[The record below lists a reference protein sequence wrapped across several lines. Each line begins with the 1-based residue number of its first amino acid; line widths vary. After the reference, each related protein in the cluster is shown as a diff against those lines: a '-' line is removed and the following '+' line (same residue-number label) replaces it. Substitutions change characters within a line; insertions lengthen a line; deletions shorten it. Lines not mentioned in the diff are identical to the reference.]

1 MKSQM
6 LKIAGVKSQKE
17 FYRLFPDEKSFMK
30 VHGKEFKKALLGERI
45 KKAQMGATQGGYNQ
59 MAAGTNTQAATEADV
74 QGAISTLST
83 GTPKKTTGQSI
94 AEGVSDIP
102 ILGSLVSGIVG
113 LFDAGAERKRQVR
126 AGHLSD
132 LQLAASQSAPRQQ
145 NRKYVR
151 PEDQVSDISSLT
163 PAEGTGTD
171 FLAKDGI
178 VISKNGKEV
187 PQADWGSI
195 LSSVLSSSGKSGG
208 GSSGGGIG
216 GLVGNILGSV
226 LGGSQQ
232 TTVETTTQDPARV
245 VVGNNLLATR
255 LASMN
260 KYQTGGVAEKTS
272 GEDTS
277 GLISGL
283 IGKVLG
289 GKGENNS
296 LVKNPTAVSNIEQG
310 AQATATGFS
319 AIPGMDSKMAQSS
332 KQIGETV
339 GSLIPIPGAGP
350 VLGLVGQAVGA
361 IAEDKSGKKAMAR
374 IQRNTNQMASAQAAK
389 VLQSNQSSFVRTGG
403 NIRRNSSDMEQ
414 SGELN
419 TIWGGHAE
427 PISYNPYLPEQGET
441 VMFHGRSHDES
452 DGRGRTGIGV
462 HYGENGDLTPYDA
475 NVEVERGEPAVQL
488 KDETGDTN
496 LVVFGNLPIP
506 KQFVKQLGDPEA
518 KGKKFKGYVASL
530 SKKENTQNKL
540 IKKATD
546 ELSSLDVKNTFDKMK
561 SDTLSLLI
569 KGADSK
575 LKDIATKKNNAA
587 FLQQAIN
594 DTADEMNLD
603 PEKLVKGKM
612 MAREGNKIQKAQ
624 LGKKLKYDEL
634 PEVEVTDKGSYRPS
648 PSIPFKGFNF
658 TPEGPLPQM
667 EKIAEENE
675 KPDADISEESKNY
688 EMPQFFNPL
697 SPYLPS
703 SQEMLD
709 PRQLTGE
716 YFALATNQ
724 LEPVPAQLY
733 HPELKT
739 PYEIS
744 LQDAINENI
753 AAARAAQRL
762 TTNPAAQA
770 NIAAQLYQ
778 ANQKVLADQFRINQE
793 LKNKVYEENLGV
805 LNEAKLRNLGILDTQ
820 YQRQAQAL
828 SKTKD
833 VAREALSSISDK
845 YLQNQLQNRTL
856 ATYENLYNYRY
867 DPRFHAW
874 NMNPPAQWNMQG
886 SGNLTGLT
894 DLTSEERE
902 ELEYKRAK
910 ERATEEE
917 RKRRKLGGAKNGAI
931 LKAMKNL

>member
-1 MKSQM
+1 MDKKTF
-6 LKIAGVKSQKE
+6 LKIAKVKNLSE
-17 FYRLFPDEKSFMK
+17 FYKLYPTEEDFLRI
-30 VHGKEFKKALLGERI
+30 HRKELKKALLGEKI
-45 KKAQMGATQGGYNQ
+45 KKAQVGATQGGYNQ
-59 MAAGTNTQAATEADV
+59 MAAGTNAQAATEADV
-74 QGAISTLST
+74 QGAISNLST

-126 AGHLSD
+126 AGKLSD
-132 LQLAASQSAPRQQ
+132 LQLAASQSAPRAQ

-151 PEDQVSDISSLT
+151 PDMDANIADINSLM
-163 PAEGTGTD
+163 PAEGTGTN
-171 FLAKDGI
+171 LLGKDG
-178 VISKNGKEV
+178 VSV
-187 PQADWGSI
+187 PKADWGSI
-195 LSSVLSSSGKSGG
+195 LSAVLSSNKGGSGG
-208 GSSGGGIG
+208 GTG
-216 GLVGNILGSV
+216 GLIGNILGSV
-226 LGGSQQ
+226 LGGGQQQ
-232 TTVETTTQDPARV
+232 TTTPTTTQDPARFV
-245 VVGNNLLATR
+245 TPNSLLSSTLGKPVVGSSRIIPVQN
-255 LASMN
+255 M
-260 KYQTGGVAEKTS
+260 QDGGTAN
-272 GEDTS
+272 G
-277 GLISGL
+277 I
-283 IGKVLG
+283 I
-289 GKGENNS
+289 
-296 LVKNPTAVSNIEQG
+296 KNPVVANNIEQG

-319 AIPGMDSKMAQSS
+319 AIPGMNTKMAQSS

-361 IAEDKSGKKAMAR
+361 IAEDKSGMKAMKR
-374 IQRNTNQMASAQAAK
+374 IERNTNQMASAQAAR

-419 TIWGGHAE
+419 TLWGGYAT

-488 KDETGDTN
+488 KDGIGDTN

-518 KGKKFKGYVASL
+518 KGKKFKGYVTSL
-530 SKKENTQNKL
+530 SKKENTQNK
-540 IKKATD
+540 IMKKATD
-546 ELSSLDVKNTFDKMK
+546 ELSSLNVKNTFDKMK
-561 SDTLSLLI
+561 YDTLSLLI

-603 PEKLVKGKM
+603 PEKLVKGKIM
-612 MAREGNKIQKAQ
+612 SQKGGEVQKAQ

-634 PEVEVTDKGSYRPS
+634 PEIEVTDEGTYRPS
-648 PSIPFKGFNF
+648 PSIPFKGFAVE
-658 TPEGPLPQM
+658 PEGPLPQL
-667 EKIAEENE
+667 EKIPNEEP
-675 KPDADISEESKNY
+675 KMKSDISEEKEPF

-733 HPELKT
+733 RPELKT

-753 AAARAAQRL
+753 ATARALQRL

-778 ANQKVLADQFRINQE
+778 ANQKVYADQFRINQE
-793 LKNKVYEENLGV
+793 LKNKVYEENLNV
-805 LNEAKLRNLGILDTQ
+805 LNDAQLKNLGILDTQ

-874 NMNPPAQWNMQG
+874 NMNPPAQWNKEG
-886 SGNLTGLT
+886 SSNLTGLT
-894 DLTSEERE
+894 DLTPEERE

-910 ERATEEE
+910 ERAAEEE
-917 RKRRKLGGAKNGAI
+917 RKRKKAGGAKNGAI

>member
-1 MKSQM
+1 MKKEM
-6 LKIAGVKSQKE
+6 LKIAGVRSE
-17 FYRLFPDEKSFMK
+17 SSFYKLYPTEEAFMK

-45 KKAQMGATQGGYNQ
+45 KKAQMGTTQGGYNQ
-59 MAAGTNTQAATEADV
+59 MAAGANNQAATEADV

-163 PAEGTGTD
+163 PAEGTGTN
-171 FLAKDGI
+171 FLGKDGI
-178 VISKNGKEV
+178 TISKNGKEV
-187 PQADWGSI
+187 PRADWGSI

-208 GSSGGGIG
+208 GSGGGIG

-226 LGGSQQ
+226 LGGGGQQ
-232 TTVETTTQDPARV
+232 TTVETTTQDPARMV
-245 VVGNNLLATR
+245 IANNLLSSR

-260 KYQTGGVAEKTS
+260 KYQTGGWVDKVLNDKE
-272 GEDTS
+272 G
-277 GLISGL
+277 GVSGL
-283 IGKVLG
+283 IGKALG
-289 GKGENNS
+289 GQGENNS
-296 LVKNPTAVSNIEQG
+296 LVKNPTLAANIEQG
-310 AQATATGFS
+310 TQATATGFS
-319 AIPGMDSKMAQSS
+319 AIPGMNTKMAQSS

-389 VLQSNQSSFVRTGG
+389 VLQSNQNSFVRTGG
-403 NIRRNSSDMEQ
+403 NIRRNSSDMEE

-419 TIWGGHAE
+419 TLWGGHAT

-488 KDETGDTN
+488 RDETGDTN

-506 KQFVKQLGDPEA
+506 KQFVKQLGDPDA

-530 SKKENTQNKL
+530 SKKENTQNQI

-546 ELSSLDVKNTFDKMK
+546 DLSSLDIKNTFDKMK
-561 SDTLSLLI
+561 YDTLSLLI

-603 PEKLVKGKM
+603 PEKMVKGKM
-612 MAREGNKIQKAQ
+612 IAKKGIKI
-624 LGKKLKYDEL
+624 KKKDEDYIGIGDKYDITHRFFNPTTAQENVYGEAPTIEPVGDL
-634 PEVEVTDKGSYRPS
+634 LSKKRIPKTKVEEKE
-648 PSIPFKGFNF
+648 PF
-658 TPEGPLPQM
+658 
-667 EKIAEENE
+667 
-675 KPDADISEESKNY
+675 

-703 SQEMLD
+703 SQEELD

-744 LQDAINENI
+744 MQDAINENI
-753 AAARAAQRL
+753 ATARALQRL

-778 ANQKVLADQFRINQE
+778 ANQKVYADQFRVNQE
-793 LKNKVYEENLGV
+793 LKDKVYGENINV
-805 LNEAKLRNLGILDTQ
+805 LNDAKLKNLGILDTQ
-820 YQRQAQAL
+820 YQRQAEAL

-874 NMNPPAQWNMQG
+874 NMNPPAQWNMEG
-886 SGNLTGLT
+886 SSNLTGLT
-894 DLTSEERE
+894 DLTPEERE

-910 ERATEEE
+910 ERAAEEK
-917 RKRRKLGGAKNGAI
+917 RKRRKAGGAKNGAI

>member
-1 MKSQM
+1 MKSKM
-6 LKIAGVKSQKE
+6 LKITGVKSQKE
-17 FYRLFPDEKSFMK
+17 FYKLFPTEEAFMK

-45 KKAQMGATQGGYNQ
+45 KKAQMGTTQGGYNQ
-59 MAAGTNTQAATEADV
+59 MAAGANNQAATEADV

-163 PAEGTGTD
+163 PAEGTGTN
-171 FLAKDGI
+171 FLGKDGI
-178 VISKNGKEV
+178 TISKNGKEV
-187 PQADWGSI
+187 PRADWGSI

-208 GSSGGGIG
+208 GSGGGIG

-232 TTVETTTQDPARV
+232 TTVETTTQDPARMV
-245 VVGNNLLATR
+245 IANNLLSSR
-255 LASMN
+255 LAAMN
-260 KYQTGGVAEKTS
+260 KYQDGGVAEKSS
-272 GEDTS
+272 GEDTN
-277 GLISGL
+277 GLISSL
-283 IGKVLG
+283 IGKAIG

-296 LVKNPTAVSNIEQG
+296 LVKNPTLAANIEQG
-310 AQATATGFS
+310 AQTIATGFS
-319 AIPGMDSKMAQSS
+319 AIPGMNTKMAQSS

-389 VLQSNQSSFVRTGG
+389 VLQSNQNSFVRTGG

-419 TIWGGHAE
+419 TLWGGHAT

-530 SKKENTQNKL
+530 SKKENTQNK
-540 IKKATD
+540 IMKKATD
-546 ELSSLDVKNTFDKMK
+546 DLSSLDVKNTFDKMK
-561 SDTLSLLI
+561 YDTLSLLI

-603 PEKLVKGKM
+603 SEKLVKGKIM
-612 MAREGNKIQKAQ
+612 LQKGGKVQKAQ

-634 PEVEVTDKGSYRPS
+634 PEIEVTDKGSYRPS
-648 PSIPFKGFNF
+648 PSIPFKGFAIE
-658 TPEGPLPQM
+658 PEGPLPQL
-667 EKIAEENE
+667 EKIQNEEP
-675 KPDADISEESKNY
+675 KMKSDISEEKEPF
-688 EMPQFFNPL
+688 EMPQFLNPL

-703 SQEMLD
+703 TQEELD

-753 AAARAAQRL
+753 ATARALQRL

-778 ANQKVLADQFRINQE
+778 VNNKVLADQFRINQE
-793 LKNKVYEENLGV
+793 LKNKVYEENLNV
-805 LNEAKLRNLGILDTQ
+805 LNDAQLKNLGILDTQ

-874 NMNPPAQWNMQG
+874 NMNPPAQWNMEG
-886 SGNLTGLT
+886 NSNLTGLT
-894 DLTSEERE
+894 DLTPEERE

-910 ERATEEE
+910 DKAAEEE
-917 RKRRKLGGAKNGAI
+917 RKRKKAGGAKNGAI

>member
-1 MKSQM
+1 MKSQI
-6 LKIAGVKSQKE
+6 LKIANVKSQKE
-17 FYRLFPDEKSFMK
+17 FYRLFPDEQSFMK
-30 VHGKEFKKALLGERI
+30 VHGKEFKKALLGEKI
-45 KKAQMGATQGGYNQ
+45 KKAQAGATQGGYNQ
-59 MAAGTNTQAATEADV
+59 MAAGTNNQAATEADV

-94 AEGVSDIP
+94 AGVVKDIP
-102 ILGSLVSGIVG
+102 VVGGLVQSVVD
-113 LFDAGAERKRQVR
+113 LFDAKNERLRQER

-132 LQLAASQSAPRQQ
+132 LQLKASQSAPRQQ

-163 PAEGTGTD
+163 PAEGTGTN
-171 FLAKDGI
+171 FLGKDGI
-178 VISKNGKEV
+178 TISKNGKEI
-187 PQADWGSI
+187 PQASWGAI
-195 LSSVLSSSGKSGG
+195 LSNVLSSTGKDGG
-208 GSSGGGIG
+208 GGG

-226 LGGSQQ
+226 LGGSQ
-232 TTVETTTQDPARV
+232 TTVETTTQDPARMV
-245 VVGNNLLATR
+245 IANNLLSSR
-255 LASMN
+255 LAATN
-260 KYQTGGVAEKTS
+260 KYQDGGVAEKSS
-272 GEDTS
+272 GGDTS
-277 GLISGL
+277 GLISNL
-283 IGKVLG
+283 IGKAIG

-296 LVKNPTAVSNIEQG
+296 LIKNPTLAANIEQG
-310 AQATATGFS
+310 AQTTATGLS
-319 AIPGMDSKMAQSS
+319 AIPGLDNKSAKAAGN
-332 KQIGETV
+332 IGGTIGSVFGPIGSIV
-339 GSLIPIPGAGP
+339 GNIGGTILGG
-350 VLGLVGQAVGA
+350 VLRNKGG
-361 IAEDKSGKKAMAR
+361 DKAMASM
-374 IQRNTNQMASAQAAK
+374 QRNTNQMASAQAAK
-389 VLQSNQSSFVRTGG
+389 VLQSNQNSFVRTGG
-403 NIRRNSSDMEQ
+403 NIRRNSSDMEE

-419 TIWGGHAE
+419 TLWGGHAT

-488 KDETGDTN
+488 KDGTGDTN

-530 SKKENTQNKL
+530 SKKENTQNK
-540 IKKATD
+540 IMKKATD

-561 SDTLSLLI
+561 YDTLSLLI

-594 DTADEMNLD
+594 DTADEMKLD
-603 PEKLVKGKM
+603 PEKMVKGKM
-612 MAREGNKIQKAQ
+612 IAKKGIKIKKKDEDY
-624 LGKKLKYDEL
+624 LGIGDKYDITHRFFNPTTAQENVYGEAPTIEPVGDL
-634 PEVEVTDKGSYRPS
+634 LSKKR
-648 PSIPFKGFNF
+648 IPK
-658 TPEGPLPQM
+658 T
-667 EKIAEENE
+667 KAEEKE
-675 KPDADISEESKNY
+675 PF

-703 SQEMLD
+703 TQEELD

-753 AAARAAQRL
+753 ATARALQRL

-778 ANQKVLADQFRINQE
+778 ANQKVYADQFRVNQE
-793 LKNKVYEENLGV
+793 LKNKVYEENINV
-805 LNEAKLRNLGILDTQ
+805 LNDAELKNLGILDTQ
-820 YQRQAQAL
+820 YQRQSQAL

-874 NMNPPAQWNMQG
+874 NMNPPAQWNMEG
-886 SGNLTGLT
+886 NSNLTGLT
-894 DLTSEERE
+894 DLTPEERE

-910 ERATEEE
+910 DKAAEEE
-917 RKRRKLGGAKNGAI
+917 RKRKKAGGAKNGAI